1 MIDSTSSGRSLTG
14 LKKRVVIIW
23 LVFQFSLNKMWKI
36 LKYYKKLSMS
46 SFDLAVIRCLNRPT
60 VVENHRWVG
69 HPFAFVQFE
78 WLQRLSFFCKS
89 LSRPKRM
96 LLIVTCQQDSEQGL
110 YLKKEKICS
119 VMFNQQNQY
128 IGREGSY
135 LHAILT
141 VLNL

>member
-110 YLKKEKICS
+110 YLKQGYRFVLEDFFS
-119 VMFNQQNQY
+119 Y
-128 IGREGSY
+128 IKLVELVYWQEGGQLSSY
-135 LHAILT
+135 
-141 VLNL
+141 